1 MSSFPFSQGP
11 LDTEH
16 PWACLCQ
23 VDMFQTVP
31 DTSSYVKVRHHRLLD
46 QVMFEGQFGV
56 LSLKT
61 AHSEMILNVKTFSK
75 PLSLFVFK
83 TSVSTPACCQNGLFY
98 ADFMR
103 LLKFLNAT
111 YFLYYFLSLTPVAWV
126 PNGGHFIFLRVEKAY
141 MFTLSSQC
149 WSVDLWSV
157 WFTKLDST
165 FFPSLLQKCCYYG
178 S

>member
-1 MSSFPFSQGP
+1 
-11 LDTEH
+11 
-16 PWACLCQ
+16 
-23 VDMFQTVP
+23 MFLPPPVA
-31 DTSSYVKVRHHRLLD
+31 K
-46 QVMFEGQFGV
+46 MGF
-56 LSLKT
+56 
-61 AHSEMILNVKTFSK
+61 
-75 PLSLFVFK
+75 
-83 TSVSTPACCQNGLFY
+83 FY

-126 PNGGHFIFLRVEKAY
+126 PTGGHFIFLRVEKAY

-165 FFPSLLQKCCYYG
+165 FFPLYSKNAAITGHKHVWRHELLSPSLSESLFLLVLKM
-178 S
+178 